1 MSEKTHDALN
11 ATLELARKLLARKGA
26 SVDELEQATAA
37 LPNAIAS
44 AERQHGA
51 LTEHRRA
58 TLVSGSDADLVKVDN
73 EIGAA
78 ARLLDRLRA
87 IAEEL
92 DARLSQAREQA
103 SDAARARNRA
113 KIISERDAVVDRL
126 RKEYPEHALAIAAM
140 LGDLA
145 RVDVNIG
152 EFNRTA
158 PAHEKIQSPKTSR
171 VIATSRRA
179 KS

>member
-92 DARLSQAREQA
+92 DRVYRKRANKRATPPGRATARKSYPSATRWLIAFGRNIPNTRSRLPPC
-103 SDAARARNRA
+103 SGPRARRCQHRRVQSNRA
-113 KIISERDAVVDRL
+113 GA
-126 RKEYPEHALAIAAM
+126 
-140 LGDLA
+140 
-145 RVDVNIG
+145 
-152 EFNRTA
+152 
-158 PAHEKIQSPKTSR
+158 
-171 VIATSRRA
+171 
-179 KS
+179 